1 MHQPESNQSAV
12 ADRRRALKLGIYAAY
27 TAPALLALM
36 TSSKA
41 AAQSTPAEEC
51 PECLEGGGEL

>member
-1 MHQPESNQSAV
+1 MDQRGTHQDEV
-12 ADRRRALKLGIYAAY
+12 TDRRSALKLGIYAAY

-41 AAQSTPAEEC
+41 AAASTPPDDC
-51 PECLEGGGEL
+51 PECLEGGGGL